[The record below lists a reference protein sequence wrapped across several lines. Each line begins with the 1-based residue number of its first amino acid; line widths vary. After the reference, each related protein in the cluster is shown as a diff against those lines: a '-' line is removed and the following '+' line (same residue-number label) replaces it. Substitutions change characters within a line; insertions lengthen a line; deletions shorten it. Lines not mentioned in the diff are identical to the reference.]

1 MHEIYR
7 VCGAVILLG
16 IVVRLTLLVMGLQK
30 LREFRQRSTGIS
42 MSTRT
47 GQLLEAMRKRVDC
60 TAEFRLSQDVESP
73 VTFGLREASI
83 LIPDEFL
90 NMEPQVQSAIACH
103 ELLHVRRRDW
113 AMHFVEETIR
123 VVMWFHPA
131 VLWLVAQTRLAR
143 EQVVDQQVLEL
154 TGARKPYLEALLR
167 FATGRRRPSAVPAPP
182 FLAERQLAQRVAVM
196 LKEVRMS
203 RTRLAVS
210 LAVIAVMIGAAGVSA
225 VWMFP
230 LKAVAQN
237 SPVAGVV
244 GGVIGGVAGGV
255 GGGIVQGVGVNSAA
269 DEPQVEKETIWVDDV
284 KRGPLVIQV
293 RGLGELVQDDSGK
306 LVARISLPDEMTRGV
321 RAEQS
326 AMVDTRKGVVPG
338 HVSTVG
344 QVTGVTRT
352 VDIALDGMLPA
363 GVGNGLAVDAT
374 VDIAKIDD
382 VVYVGR
388 PVHLMSGVSPVYKVT
403 EKGDEAV
410 RVTVKFGRTSVQNIE
425 VVAGLK
431 VGDRIILSDTSA
443 YGGAEKIHLK

>member
-1 MHEIYR
+1 
-7 VCGAVILLG
+7 
-16 IVVRLTLLVMGLQK
+16 
-30 LREFRQRSTGIS
+30 
-42 MSTRT
+42 
-47 GQLLEAMRKRVDC
+47 
-60 TAEFRLSQDVESP
+60 
-73 VTFGLREASI
+73 
-83 LIPDEFL
+83 
-90 NMEPQVQSAIACH
+90 
-103 ELLHVRRRDW
+103 
-113 AMHFVEETIR
+113 
-123 VVMWFHPA
+123 
-131 VLWLVAQTRLAR
+131 
-143 EQVVDQQVLEL
+143 
-154 TGARKPYLEALLR
+154 
-167 FATGRRRPSAVPAPP
+167 
-182 FLAERQLAQRVAVM
+182 
-196 LKEVRMS
+196 MS

-210 LAVIAVMIGAAGVSA
+210 LVVITVMIGAAAVSA

-237 SPVAGVV
+237 SPVVSVAEGVT
-244 GGVIGGVAGGV
+244 GGVNGGDA
-255 GGGIVQGVGVNSAA
+255 GGIVQSVGGDSAA

-352 VDIALDGMLPA
+352 VDIALDGTLPA
-363 GVGNGLAVDAT
+363 GVGNGLAVDAA

-388 PVHLMSGVSPVYKVT
+388 PVHLVSGTSSVYKLT

-410 RVTVKFGRTSVQNIE
+410 RVTVKFGRTSAQNIE
-425 VVAGLK
+425 VVDGLK